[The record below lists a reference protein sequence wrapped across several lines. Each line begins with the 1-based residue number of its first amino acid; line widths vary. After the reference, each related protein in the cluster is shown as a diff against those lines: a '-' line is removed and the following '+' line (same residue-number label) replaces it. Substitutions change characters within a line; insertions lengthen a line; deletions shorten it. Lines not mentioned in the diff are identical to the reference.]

1 MNTKFNPDIHHRH
14 SVRLQNY
21 DYSQAGLYYVTICVE
36 NRVCMFGNIV
46 DGQIILNEYGQII
59 NNIWNEMPQHYP
71 FAVLHNYVVMPNH
84 FHGIVE
90 ITARRGAIYR
100 ALDENRAQNYN
111 NRAQNYNR
119 ANENAVANDENVG
132 AINVGA
138 MVNQG
143 AINRA
148 PTTSATEKTVGGF
161 AGEKNPMLHNNF
173 SRLIRWFKGRATF
186 ECRKNAPHIAWQRN
200 MWEHIIRDAAD
211 YARIDDYITNNPFR
225 WKEDT
230 FYNE

>member
-1 MNTKFNPDIHHRH
+1 
-14 SVRLQNY
+14 
-21 DYSQAGLYYVTICVE
+21 
-36 NRVCMFGNIV
+36 MFGNVV
-46 DGQIILNEYGQII
+46 DEQMILNEYGQII
-59 NNIWNEMPQHYP
+59 NDIWNEMPQHYP

-90 ITARRGAIYR
+90 ITGRGAIYR
-100 ALDENRAQNYN
+100 ALDD
-111 NRAQNYNR
+111 NR
-119 ANENAVANDENVG
+119 ANDNNRTQNITTNDGNG
-132 AINVGA
+132 MNVGA
-138 MVNQG
+138 MLNQGAINQG

-148 PTTSATEKTVGGF
+148 PTGGF
-161 AGEKNPMLHNNF
+161 AGENNPMLHDNF

-186 ECRKNAPHIAWQRN
+186 ECRKNAPHFAWQRN

>member
-14 SVRLQNY
+14 SIRLPNY

-36 NRVCMFGNIV
+36 NRVCMFGNVV
-46 DGQIILNEYGQII
+46 DEQMILNEYGQII
-59 NNIWNEMPQHYP
+59 DDIWNKMPQHYP

-90 ITARRGAIYR
+90 ITNDDECFDNARRGAIYR
-100 ALDENRAQNYN
+100 ALDD
-111 NRAQNYNR
+111 NR
-119 ANENAVANDENVG
+119 ANDNVCAMLQRGVINQGTMLHQG
-132 AINVGA
+132 AINQGT
-138 MVNQG
+138 MLHQG

-148 PTTSATEKTVGGF
+148 PTMVGGF
-161 AGEKNPMLHNNF
+161 ASENNPMLHNNF

-186 ECRKNAPHIAWQRN
+186 ECHKNAPYFAWQRN